1 MQKSR
6 HLDGIGLLSFFYFL
20 SAFILGGNL
29 IFRIHSPVCLLVIL
43 TALPFLFS
51 SAKKGKGN
59 VLVFLLSF
67 LLGVGVFSIRL
78 PVNEEKKTYDGFVL
92 QAKANYFLFASE
104 GSRFYVY
111 EEENTREFG
120 DVLSIEGKAKVY
132 ETTEYE
138 SRFSFKDYL
147 LSQGVTYQLN
157 AYAITAKF
165 GTPLRL
171 REKEI
176 AFLSHFSSEG
186 EEAIDAL
193 LFDHKDYSAPLIQ
206 EASALGCLYF
216 LSLSGVLYGGFLRI
230 CDRVIFLG
238 FNEKH
243 THLISWAIGLLLL
256 PFGLYKVGIWRVFLG
271 RSLRLF
277 LEWRGQGAPP
287 NLIVLSL
294 VGSLSILVNRYVIF
308 NSGFL
313 LGYGL
318 AFALSLSH
326 ELLERYP
333 GKQKPVMTSAFVLL
347 FLVPMLANKGTLH
360 LFSALY
366 SLLFMPV
373 VYPFAFLSFISFVSV
388 PFVNFLNAYAHLL
401 GQMVRFFE
409 GVDLSIP
416 LGQWGDFSLLLYYD
430 FFGLFFY
437 FRSIGE
443 YPGMAKIIALLL
455 TSILLQV
462 VPASNMVS
470 EQVSFINVGQGDAIL
485 IRSGSISVM
494 IDTGGNVA
502 FDLAQDVDIPYLHKE
517 KIYHL
522 DCLIASHSDYDHIG
536 AGASLSE
543 HFRVNRF
550 VSEASEF
557 PLTIGPL
564 TFTNYNLWGGS
575 EENMES
581 LVLGLDFMGKK
592 WLFTGDAPIAIENKI
607 LQAFPALDCDVLK
620 VGHHGSATSSS
631 SDFLQ
636 RITPEMAIISVGAH
650 NHYGHPSE
658 SVLKRLDSLG
668 IPYRRTDQEGTI
680 TYESWWGR
688 PLGSLSA

>member
-111 EEENTREFG
+111 EKENTREFG

-243 THLISWAIGLLLL
+243 THLISWD
-256 PFGLYKVGIWRVFLG
+256 P
-271 RSLRLF
+271 
-277 LEWRGQGAPP
+277 
-287 NLIVLSL
+287 
-294 VGSLSILVNRYVIF
+294 
-308 NSGFL
+308 
-313 LGYGL
+313 
-318 AFALSLSH
+318 
-326 ELLERYP
+326 
-333 GKQKPVMTSAFVLL
+333 
-347 FLVPMLANKGTLH
+347 
-360 LFSALY
+360 
-366 SLLFMPV
+366 
-373 VYPFAFLSFISFVSV
+373 
-388 PFVNFLNAYAHLL
+388 
-401 GQMVRFFE
+401 
-409 GVDLSIP
+409 
-416 LGQWGDFSLLLYYD
+416 
-430 FFGLFFY
+430 
-437 FRSIGE
+437 
-443 YPGMAKIIALLL
+443 
-455 TSILLQV
+455 
-462 VPASNMVS
+462 
-470 EQVSFINVGQGDAIL
+470 
-485 IRSGSISVM
+485 
-494 IDTGGNVA
+494 
-502 FDLAQDVDIPYLHKE
+502 
-517 KIYHL
+517 
-522 DCLIASHSDYDHIG
+522 
-536 AGASLSE
+536 
-543 HFRVNRF
+543 
-550 VSEASEF
+550 
-557 PLTIGPL
+557 
-564 TFTNYNLWGGS
+564 
-575 EENMES
+575 
-581 LVLGLDFMGKK
+581 
-592 WLFTGDAPIAIENKI
+592 
-607 LQAFPALDCDVLK
+607 
-620 VGHHGSATSSS
+620 
-631 SDFLQ
+631 SDFCF
-636 RITPEMAIISVGAH
+636 
-650 NHYGHPSE
+650 
-658 SVLKRLDSLG
+658 
-668 IPYRRTDQEGTI
+668 
-680 TYESWWGR
+680 
-688 PLGSLSA
+688 SLSASTKWGFGGSFWGGVSAYFLSGEARARRLISSCFLLWDRSASS